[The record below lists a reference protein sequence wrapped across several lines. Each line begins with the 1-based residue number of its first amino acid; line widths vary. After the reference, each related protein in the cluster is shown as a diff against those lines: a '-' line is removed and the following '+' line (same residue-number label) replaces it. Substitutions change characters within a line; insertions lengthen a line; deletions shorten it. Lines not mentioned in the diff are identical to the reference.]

1 MTWKRLRTMNIGTWN
16 VRSLSGK
23 EVELVEEIK
32 KYSVDILGITETKK
46 KGEGVENYE
55 GYKLIHSGVGTNE
68 RARAGVATLIRNDL
82 FDDSDINYI
91 NERLLEINIDLKGK
105 SVKIIVAYGPNED
118 AAKEHIDEFY
128 NELQMAIDRT
138 KTNQEVMILG
148 DLNARV
154 GNNAESCC
162 GVIGKEGENVVSPN
176 GERLIDISIRNNMK
190 IANTFFKHKEAH
202 KWTRVVEERNERSII
217 DYVIVSN
224 SLFYSTQDVRVKRG
238 AEIYSDHYLVLAKM
252 SILPKVKDPKKNMS
266 RRTKLRVEKLRE
278 EDTKT
283 NYQKTIKTYI
293 EAKPNTAENSEDI
306 ESIWEDYKEII
317 IKSATEVCG
326 KKVIGGSKK
335 MTAWW
340 NEDVKEKIKEKK
352 DAWKKYL
359 SSQRQEDKENYKI
372 KRQAAKEE
380 VLKSKQMQWQKFGE
394 TLEQNYRE
402 NQKLFWG
409 AIKRCRRGKACPVK
423 HIQNS
428 EGEMVKQEDQILETW
443 RQYFEKLHNVSTD
456 DHVAN
461 TNYDH
466 DSTNSNRIAEENE
479 ITMSEML
486 NAKHK
491 IKLGKAPGA
500 DGIYPEMVAKQGT
513 EADKLLLKLCQL
525 AWKNKAI
532 PNDWRKS
539 TIIPIHKSGPTTL
552 CENYRGISLLSVP
565 GKVYSRIIESRLRK
579 TVENKLLE
587 HQSGFRPG
595 RSVQDHI
602 FTLRQISEKTYR
614 YDKETHIGFVD
625 LQKAFDSVRRKE
637 LWHALK
643 EHNVDN
649 ELITAIQSF
658 YLNPESEVQIAGK
671 TSSKFNI
678 NTGVRQGCILSPLLF
693 IILMDSISR
702 QCKGMKPINV
712 GRWKLKPIQLLMLS
726 FADDLVVFGK
736 DQRDLENNMNIL
748 NRELMK
754 RGMKINTK
762 KTQTM
767 VISRE
772 PKQHTIKLN
781 NEILEQVSRYKY
793 LGVIIQSNGSLRE
806 EISQRIGKASKVYGQ
821 LGQSFI
827 NKKELTTK
835 TKMSIFNS
843 VYCPTLTYGSECW
856 TLETRDKSRLQATE
870 MKFLRRVVGK
880 TKRDKIR
887 NTTIRETVKTDS
899 LEKRIERNQLRWFG
913 HVCRMEENRIPK
925 QIYECKQEGK
935 LPRGRPRK
943 MWIEVISDNLKK
955 RECKLSEAKKRSS
968 DRTKWRTFIQQ

>member
-1 MTWKRLRTMNIGTWN
+1 MSIGTWN

-32 KYSVDILGITETKK
+32 KYNIDILGITETKK
-46 KGEGVENYE
+46 KGEGMENYE
-55 GYKLIHSGVGTNE
+55 GYKLIYSGVGANE
-68 RARAGVATLIRNDL
+68 RARAGVAALIRNDL
-82 FDDSDINYI
+82 FDDLDINYI

-105 SVKIIVAYGPNED
+105 SVKLIIAYGPNED
-118 AAKEHIDEFY
+118 AAKEHIDAFY
-128 NELQMAIDRT
+128 NELQIVIDRT

-162 GVIGKEGENVVSPN
+162 GVIGKEGENTVSPN
-176 GERLIDISIRNNMK
+176 GERLIDLSIRNNMK
-190 IANTFFKHKEAH
+190 IANTFFKHKDAH
-202 KWTRVVEERNERSII
+202 KWTRVVEERGERSII
-217 DYVIVSN
+217 DYIIVSN

-252 SILPKVKDPKKNMS
+252 SILPKAKDSTKNMS
-266 RRTKLRVEKLRE
+266 KRTKLRVEKLRE
-278 EDTKT
+278 DDTKT
-283 NYQKTIKTYI
+283 KYQKTIKTYI
-293 EAKPNTAENSEDI
+293 ETKLNEAENSEDI
-306 ESIWEDYKEII
+306 ESVWEDYKEMI
-317 IKSATEVCG
+317 IKSAREVCG
-326 KKVIGGSKK
+326 IKVIGGSKK

-340 NEDVKEKIKEKK
+340 NEGVKAKIKEKK

-359 SSQRQEDKENYKI
+359 SSKRPEDKENYKI

-423 HIQNS
+423 HVKNS
-428 EGEMVKQEDQILETW
+428 EGEIVKQEDQILETW
-443 RQYFEKLHNVSTD
+443 RQHFEKLHNVNAN
-456 DHVAN
+456 DHIAN

-466 DSTNSNRIAEENE
+466 ENANTNSSRIDEENQ
-479 ITMSEML
+479 ITMTEML
-486 NAKHK
+486 NAKKK

-500 DGIYPEMVAKQGT
+500 DGIYPEMVVKQGT
-513 EADKLLLKLCQL
+513 EADKLLLKICQL
-525 AWKNKAI
+525 AWKNKKI

-539 TIIPIHKSGPTTL
+539 TIVPIHKSGPTTD
-552 CENYRGISLLSVP
+552 CGNYRGISLLSVP
-565 GKVYSRIIESRLRK
+565 GKLYSRIIENRLRE
-579 TVENKLLE
+579 TVEKNLAE

-602 FTLRQISEKTYR
+602 FTLKQISEKTCR
-614 YDKETHIGFVD
+614 YNKKTHIGFVD

-637 LWHALK
+637 LWEALEK
-643 EHNVDN
+643 HKVDN
-649 ELITAIQSF
+649 ELITAIKSF
-658 YLNPESEVQIAGK
+658 YVNPESEVQIAGK
-671 TSSKFNI
+671 TSSTFRI

-702 QCKGMKPINV
+702 ECKGMKPINV
-712 GRWKLKPIQLLMLS
+712 GMHNISPFERRQIQLLMLS
-726 FADDLVVFGK
+726 FADDLVVFGEN
-736 DQRDLENNMNIL
+736 QRDLEINMNIL
-748 NRELMK
+748 NTELLK

-762 KTQTM
+762 KTKTM
-767 VISRE
+767 VISKV
-772 PKQHTIKLN
+772 PTKHTIKLN
-781 NEILEQVSRYKY
+781 NETLEQVNSYKY
-793 LGVIIQSNGSLRE
+793 LGVMIQANGSLRE
-806 EISQRIGKASKVYGQ
+806 EISQRIGKASQVYGQ

-835 TKMSIFNS
+835 TKMSIFNA
-843 VYCPTLTYGSECW
+843 VYCPTLMYGSECW

-887 NTTIRETVKTDS
+887 NTTIRETVKTIS
-899 LEKRIERNQLRWFG
+899 IEQRIEVNQLRWFG
-913 HVCRMEENRIPK
+913 HVCRMEKNRIPK
-925 QIYECKQEGK
+925 QIFECRQEGK
-935 LPRGRPRK
+935 LPRGRPKK
-943 MWIEVISDNLKK
+943 MWIDVISENVEK
-955 RECKLSEAKKRSS
+955 RGCKLNEAKKRSS
-968 DRTKWRTFIQQ
+968 DRSRWRTFIHQ